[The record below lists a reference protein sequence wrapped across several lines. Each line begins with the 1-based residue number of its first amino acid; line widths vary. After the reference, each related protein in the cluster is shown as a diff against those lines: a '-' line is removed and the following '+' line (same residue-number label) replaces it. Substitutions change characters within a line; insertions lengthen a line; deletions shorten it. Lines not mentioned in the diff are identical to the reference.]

1 MPQYNIADLTVE
13 MNFEGE
19 LLSAR
24 AEAYKATDVKETDIV
39 VVRNEESIKSS
50 AEKYP
55 HLTLDEC
62 EYMHMGSDFY
72 SKLID
77 FDGMMLHASAVV
89 VDGKAYLFSAHSG
102 TGKSTHTSLWLKL
115 FGERA
120 YIINDDKPAIRMVDG
135 KFYVYGTPFSGKH
148 DISRNTKAE
157 LGGICFIERAEQNSI
172 SKMDMNEVIYNM
184 LTQTLRHFP
193 KERMDKMLELLDKL
207 LRNVGVHKLCC
218 NMDISAAKL
227 SYETMSGEKVDG

>member
-1 MPQYNIADLTVE
+1 MALYDIADLVVQIDC
-13 MNFEGE
+13 EGDV
-19 LLSAR
+19 LQSR
-24 AEAYKATDVKETDIV
+24 AEAYKMSEDKTPDIIVERKENVIM
-39 VVRNEESIKSS
+39 ES

-55 HLTLDEC
+55 HLTVADC

-72 SKLID
+72 AKLID

-115 FGERA
+115 FPNA

-135 KFYVYGTPFSGKH
+135 EFYVYGTPFSGKH
-148 DISRNTKAE
+148 DLSRNTKAK
-157 LGGICFIERAEQNSI
+157 LGGICFIERAEENSVH
-172 SKMDMNEVIYNM
+172 KMDMNDVIFNM
-184 LTQTLRHFP
+184 LTQTLRRFP
-193 KERMDKMLELLDKL
+193 KERMDKMLTLLDKL
-207 LRNVGVHKLCC
+207 LSNVGVYKLCC

-227 SYETMSGEKVDG
+227 SYETMSGEKCNG